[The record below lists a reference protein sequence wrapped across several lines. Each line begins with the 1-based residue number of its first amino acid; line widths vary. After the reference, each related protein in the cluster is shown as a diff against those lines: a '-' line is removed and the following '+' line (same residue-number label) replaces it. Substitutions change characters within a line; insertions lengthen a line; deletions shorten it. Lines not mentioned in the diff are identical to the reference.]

1 MIDQEIISDFD
12 KVMRSLNAKDRAVL
26 GEEQNPSLPD
36 LATGSRKNKNP
47 EFDITAIGTL
57 DLENIPQ
64 NTVYQFQPEL
74 CQSIGTTKG
83 GIIFGKDICSEYP
96 LEFYSGMWFGVT
108 AEQMA
113 RHFLVQA
120 EDCLLYTSPSPRDQR
135 GSRMPSSA

>member
-1 MIDQEIISDFD
+1 MLLHDHKSSSLDGDQFRILISHL
-12 KVMRSLNAKDRAVL
+12 K
-26 GEEQNPSLPD
+26 
-36 LATGSRKNKNP
+36 
-47 EFDITAIGTL
+47 FDITAIGTL

-83 GIIFGKDICSEYP
+83 GISFGKDICSEYP
-96 LEFYSGMWFGVT
+96 LEFHSGMWFGVT

-120 EDCLLYTSPSPRDQR
+120 EEMYFKL
-135 GSRMPSSA
+135 